1 MCRSSW
7 YGAPSVGTYIGLPLS
22 TLEKDMHAWADD
34 LIYLVDGESYSRLE
48 WLMNDLGE
56 EVKKPDGRYSSRAWC
71 LKARRIVGHVADI
84 LEVPEKHGGASLKTW
99 IEESLDPYVS

>member
-1 MCRSSW
+1 
-7 YGAPSVGTYIGLPLS
+7 
-22 TLEKDMHAWADD
+22 
-34 LIYLVDGESYSRLE
+34 
-48 WLMNDLGE
+48 MNDLGE
-56 EVKKPDGRYSSRAWC
+56 GAKKPGGRYSSRAWC